1 VLPIATL
8 VRLQRSYQATPL
20 HHPRQG
26 IRSKIGSAFILQA
39 AAISCATILGVYAAA
54 MVLKDGLIKRA
65 LREESTHYVARLDAD
80 RNANVPDTY
89 NMRGFLARPDQVD
102 PVPEHLRVLSPGY
115 HALSRR
121 FGDRLVFVSDS
132 LHGRLYLIFN
142 QEHVNLLAFF
152 YGFLPLTVVLL
163 IIYLST
169 WLTYR
174 LSKRAVSPVVW
185 LANEVRALDPKS
197 PDVQALNPDRVP
209 ADVDGEVQV
218 LAEALYIFAER
229 NREFLERERTFTRDA
244 SHELRSPL
252 TVIKM
257 AADVLLAEEE
267 LDARQE
273 RIVLR
278 IKRSSREMESL
289 IEAFLILARES
300 ERGLPEEEFVV
311 NQVAAEELD
320 RAEHILGDKP
330 VELKLEELA
339 HFSVRAAPKVV
350 AIMVANLIRN
360 ACSYTDKG
368 RVTVTVG
375 PDFIRV
381 ADTGMGMTESDLEN
395 IFKAF
400 FRAKGAPRGG
410 HGVGLTIVKRLSD
423 RFNWPV
429 DIESRLGIGTTVT
442 IHFPD
447 AVQVKV

>member
-1 VLPIATL
+1 MD
-8 VRLQRSYQATPL
+8 
-20 HHPRQG
+20 PRKG

-39 AAISCATILGVYAAA
+39 AAISCATVLGVYAAA

-65 LREESTHYVARLDAD
+65 LREESSHYVSILDKNPGAS
-80 RNANVPDTY
+80 VPNTY
-89 NMRGFLARPDQVD
+89 NMVGFLAKPEQPM
-102 PVPEHLRVLSPGY
+102 PVPEHLRGLSPGY

-121 FGDRLVFVSDS
+121 FGDKLVFVSDS
-132 LHGRLYLIFN
+132 KHGRLYLVFN

-197 PDVQALNPDRVP
+197 PDVQSLNPDRVP

-218 LAEALYIFAER
+218 LAEALYAFAER

-257 AADVLLAEEE
+257 AADVLLAEGDLEPY
-267 LDARQE
+267 QE
-273 RIVLR
+273 RTIQR

-320 RAEHILGDKP
+320 RAAHILGDKP
-330 VELKLEELA
+330 VELVLDEQA

-360 ACSYTDKG
+360 AVSYTDKG
-368 RVTVTVG
+368 RVVVTVG
-375 PDFIRV
+375 ADFIRV
-381 ADTGMGMTESDLEN
+381 ADTGIGMSQDDLEN

-423 RFNWPV
+423 RFSWPV
-429 DIESRLGIGTTVT
+429 DIDSKLGVGTTVT

-447 AVQVKV
+447 ATTVKV

>member
-1 VLPIATL
+1 MN
-8 VRLQRSYQATPL
+8 
-20 HHPRQG
+20 PRQG

-65 LREESTHYVARLDAD
+65 LREESAHYIERLHRD
-80 RNANVPDTY
+80 RSAELPDTY
-89 NMRGFLARPDQVD
+89 NMRGFLAKPDSTE
-102 PVPEHLRVLSPGY
+102 PIPPHLRGLAPGY
-115 HALSRR
+115 HALSRK
-121 FGDRLVFVSDS
+121 FGDKLVFVSDS
-132 LHGRLYLIFN
+132 VHGRLYLTFN

-185 LANEVRALDPKS
+185 LANEVRALDPKA

-209 ADVDGEVQV
+209 PDVDGEVQV
-218 LAEALYIFAER
+218 LAEALYAFAER

-252 TVIKM
+252 TVIKI
-257 AADVLLAEEE
+257 ATDVLLAEEDLE
-267 LDARQE
+267 KHQE
-273 RIVLR
+273 RSVTR
-278 IKRSSREMESL
+278 IKRACKEMEAL
-289 IEAFLILARES
+289 IEAFLILAREAD
-300 ERGLPEEEFVV
+300 RGLPEELFVV
-311 NQVAAEELD
+311 NQVVAEELD
-320 RAEHILGDKP
+320 RAEMLLGDKP
-330 VELKLEELA
+330 VELKLIEQA
-339 HFSVRAAPKVV
+339 QFSVRAAPKVV
-350 AIMVANLIRN
+350 GIMVANLIRN

-368 RVTVTVG
+368 RVAVTVG
-375 PDFIRV
+375 GDFIEV
-381 ADTGMGMTESDLEN
+381 ADTGVGMSEDDLEN
-395 IFKAF
+395 VFKAF

-429 DIESRLGIGTTVT
+429 DIESKLGVGTTVR
-442 IHFPD
+442 IAFPD
-447 AVQVKV
+447 AQPV